1 MVGKSKLD
9 RRGSGP
15 WFYVAI
21 VVLIYGL
28 LSLVIAGTTSD
39 DCGGRAK
46 EWAFVPPEWECN
58 SRPGFG

>member
-28 LSLVIAGTTSD
+28 LSLVIAGTTYD

-46 EWAFVPPEWECN
+46 EWAFVPPEWECK
-58 SRPGFG
+58 

>member
-28 LSLVIAGTTSD
+28 LSLTIAGTTYD

-46 EWAFVPPEWECN
+46 EWNVFPPEWDCQ
-58 SRPGFG
+58 

>member
-21 VVLIYGL
+21 VVLVYGL
-28 LSLVIAGTTSD
+28 LSLTIAGTTYD
-39 DCGGRAK
+39 DCGARPK
-46 EWAFVPPEWECN
+46 EWRVVPPEWECK
-58 SRPGFG
+58 

>member
-21 VVLIYGL
+21 VVLVYGL
-28 LSLVIAGTTSD
+28 LSLTIAGSTYD
-39 DCGGRAK
+39 DCGNRPK
-46 EWAFVPPEWECN
+46 EWAFVPPEWECK
-58 SRPGFG
+58 